1 MAFAKTLSPY
11 EALET
16 QLRRETEELLRNES
30 RARRE
35 AELLMVEQERI
46 MREMEIRARDVSSY
60 AQQQFV
66 SNSSNWMNSLN
77 SLSNALGG
85 LGAFGTDRPSA
96 SNQLPVPPK
105 PEASII
111 KTSALPEVDMENER
125 VSLALE
131 AEDLLGYTPLRK
143 DVKAPSRLHRVLA
156 ALDIQILDKDDV
168 GSYKIKM
175 QQHHQA
181 IATNENK
188 SRTKIVTVAWKMI
201 PLKEYKKPIPEFVL
215 RKCTQIKREIPEATF
230 LVDELTR
237 EERTVDP
244 FMIVSLAGDKKTF
257 DVDNM
262 AYLEVWDE
270 AEFEK
275 TV

>member
-1 MAFAKTLSPY
+1 MALAKLLSPY
-11 EALET
+11 EALEST
-16 QLRRETEELLRNES
+16 LRRETAEAIRSEQ
-30 RARRE
+30 RARTERE
-35 AELLMVEQERI
+35 QLMREQERI
-46 MREMEIRARDVSSY
+46 MREMEIQVREDFGFYS
-60 AQQQFV
+60 QQQFM
-66 SNSSNWMNSLN
+66 SNNWMNSLG
-77 SLSNALGG
+77 ALGAALSG
-85 LGAFGTDRPSA
+85 
-96 SNQLPVPPK
+96 SNSFKENNPLPVPAK
-105 PEASII
+105 PEASFI
-111 KTSALPEVDMENER
+111 KTSAMPEIDMENDR

-143 DVKAPSRLHRVLA
+143 DVKAPTRLQRVLA

-168 GSYKIKM
+168 GTYKIKM

-201 PLKEYKKPIPEFVL
+201 PLKEYKKAVPEFVL

-257 DVDNM
+257 DVDAM
-262 AYLEVWDE
+262 AYLEVWLE
-270 AEFEK
+270 PEFEK